1 MYPIAL
7 LVTSLFIVY
16 THMQPFNKNRIIMF
30 IANAI
35 VPVIYLLLVIIFN
48 IDSLKDITGI
58 DTSVLTPLNYIVV
71 MVISIVFG
79 SIYLFASNTID
90 TIKGENENAEN

>member
-1 MYPIAL
+1 
-7 LVTSLFIVY
+7 
-16 THMQPFNKNRIIMF
+16 MF

-35 VPVIYLLLVIIFN
+35 VPVIYLLLVIAFN
-48 IDSLKDITGI
+48 IDSLKDIVGI

-79 SIYLFASNTID
+79 SIYLFVSSTID